1 MYTLAIFGGTFNPF
15 HKGHMQMLN
24 AVAELDYV
32 EKILIMP
39 SKIPPPKDADF
50 LADEKHRITMCQIA
64 AENIPKAEVTDVEL
78 KREGKSY
85 TIDTLLE
92 LSKIYPNYKLAIT
105 VGGDMI
111 TSFNTWKRYKD
122 VLKIADII
130 AFKRAD
136 IDNDEFY
143 RSVSSLI
150 NDGGRITVMKEE
162 IINISSTEL
171 RHSICDKPL
180 LEKYL
185 SKDIIDYILEN
196 DVYNTG
202 FSYFKSVIREKLDD
216 YRFHHSLCVADEA
229 KRLAELYGAD
239 ENKAYLAG
247 LLHDITKN
255 YSDEEHLKILGEFD
269 IILSAIEKNAAK
281 LWHAIS
287 GEAYLRGKYGIKD
300 PDILNSVR
308 YHTTARV
315 DMSLLEKIIYVADFT
330 SRDRDYPDVN
340 KMRELSNVSL
350 EVAMEYALKYTI
362 TDLESKNQRVHT
374 DTLNAYN
381 QLINNKK
388 ED

>member
-39 SKIPPPKDADF
+39 SKIPPHKDADF

-122 VLKIADII
+122 VLEIADII

-143 RSVSSLI
+143 RSVNSLI

>member
-39 SKIPPPKDADF
+39 SKIPPHKDADF

-122 VLKIADII
+122 VLEIADII

-229 KRLAELYGAD
+229 KRLAELYGAN

>member
-39 SKIPPPKDADF
+39 SKIPPHKDADF

-122 VLKIADII
+122 VLEIADII

>member
-39 SKIPPPKDADF
+39 SKIPPHKDADF

-229 KRLAELYGAD
+229 KRLAELYGAN

>member
-39 SKIPPPKDADF
+39 SKIPPHKDADF